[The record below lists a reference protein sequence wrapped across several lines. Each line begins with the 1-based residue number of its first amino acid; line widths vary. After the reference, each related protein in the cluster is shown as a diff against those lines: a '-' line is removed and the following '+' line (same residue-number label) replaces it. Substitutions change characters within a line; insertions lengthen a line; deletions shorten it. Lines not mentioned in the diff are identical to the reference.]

1 MYLDSTRGAH
11 EKTKVPRA
19 LGNWY
24 KRDRAEKKGEDL
36 HADEWPIEYW
46 DCPQQENGFDCGVF
60 VAKYCECLGRGD
72 DFSFSQD
79 HKGTLRRRLV
89 VEICRKHVP
98 ARYMGAAR
106 GGRRAL
112 AFRGAAGERG
122 SELRLRASAGFGLA
136 GRRGGDCA
144 GPDRRNSLA
153 LINLNSVQIT

>member
-1 MYLDSTRGAH
+1 MEMSRACTSSQERAPRVPRDPGRDATRGAH
-11 EKTKVPRA
+11 EESEVPRA
-19 LGNWY
+19 LGNGH

-98 ARYMGAAR
+98 
-106 GGRRAL
+106 
-112 AFRGAAGERG
+112 
-122 SELRLRASAGFGLA
+122 
-136 GRRGGDCA
+136 D
-144 GPDRRNSLA
+144 
-153 LINLNSVQIT
+153 ITPG

>member
-1 MYLDSTRGAH
+1 VYLDSTRGAH

-98 ARYMGAAR
+98 
-106 GGRRAL
+106 
-112 AFRGAAGERG
+112 
-122 SELRLRASAGFGLA
+122 
-136 GRRGGDCA
+136 D
-144 GPDRRNSLA
+144 
-153 LINLNSVQIT
+153 ITPG